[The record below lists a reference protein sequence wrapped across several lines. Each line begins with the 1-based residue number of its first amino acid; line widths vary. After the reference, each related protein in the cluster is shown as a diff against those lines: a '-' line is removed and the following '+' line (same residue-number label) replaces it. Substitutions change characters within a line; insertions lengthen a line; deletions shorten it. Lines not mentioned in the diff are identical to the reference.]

1 MIDRRIRIPKAH
13 ALLIDALFGDKDD
26 DLNGPFKTKASVL
39 GFAAALGASEG
50 DPIPFSETE
59 GDPIRKSV
67 FDRAGYESLIN
78 ILAVSYTKDPNVL
91 SNSDEMEEKRAQIF
105 EGYANRGL
113 NKLQNILM
121 GENDYMNGIRLL
133 ILNKRQTTGS
143 SIDDLNI
150 TYLIQ

>member
-1 MIDRRIRIPKAH
+1 MIDRRIRIPRGH
-13 ALLIDALFGDKDD
+13 ASLIDVLCGDQDKE
-26 DLNGPFKTKASVL
+26 LNGPFKTKASVL

-78 ILAVSYTKDPNVL
+78 ILAVSFTRDPNVL
-91 SNSDEMEEKRAQIF
+91 SDSHEMEEQRAQIF

-113 NKLQNILM
+113 NMLKNILT
-121 GENDYMNGIRLL
+121 GENDCMNRIRLL
-133 ILNKRQTTGS
+133 ILNKRKNRCPS
-143 SIDDLNI
+143 PEVINI
-150 TYLIQ
+150 TSLIQ